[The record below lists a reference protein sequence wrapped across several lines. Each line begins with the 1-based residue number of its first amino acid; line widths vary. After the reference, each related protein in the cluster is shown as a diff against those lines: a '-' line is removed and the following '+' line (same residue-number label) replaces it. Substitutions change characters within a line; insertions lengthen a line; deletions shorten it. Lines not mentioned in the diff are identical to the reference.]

1 MSKESVNRVF
11 CALLAL
17 FLGASIGLPADAQVS
32 LVVGSVRDQHGA
44 AIQGAAVSA
53 QQASGRPVTALTEAD
68 GTFAL
73 HGEGIEAVRIACRY
87 CAPGRFAV
95 RNGEPVVA
103 IVRRYDALESD
114 SPSTGDLANLP
125 YAHVESTMALRPFT
139 LLSQSTHVYPGNA
152 ISDRGLQSSG
162 SLLVDNGAANYDIV
176 AGLSPYSAIPAGYEQ
191 AGDVEGAADAFLYGD
206 QAGGGTV
213 ELQPFSAGSDLQ
225 LASIG
230 RDAIVRAQVGTDTS
244 SIALG
249 SYSNFQE
256 SRQRADGTLAVPVA
270 GDGVSLQLAG
280 GTEQGRDYSN
290 PRSWLADTF
299 TFGDATFGDR
309 RLANLE
315 VTTSIDRGAYV
326 ATYGT
331 TPYDTVWSDAG
342 LNAGIHSNGPLQLFA
357 DAGTRFSTGYYD
369 TPTLRLPTI
378 GAASR
383 QSRADA
389 GITGSGPWYAFTGGV
404 GMFWI
409 DYSGGTYGYS
419 EPVSASFATPSLQA
433 TLFPQGK
440 WSVDLE
446 GSGSFSLPTYLE
458 QYQYG
463 PYGTAPTTVNLTRN
477 SLFAGSLNYT
487 DDARLRV
494 AFEGATQSVRGASF
508 GTVTSVGLSATWQVA
523 PLISLRA
530 WGMHVTDTAESYPAG
545 IEPYGGVAPSTG
557 ALWATYDNNGAV
569 RLDAIYRRD
578 LLNNVPFYHL
588 DGDLSGPI
596 THQLRWYAGIE
607 DRMRT
612 QFVDIGLRFT
622 P

>member
-11 CALLAL
+11 GALLAL
-17 FLGASIGLPADAQVS
+17 FLGASIALPADAQVS

-44 AIQGAAVSA
+44 AIQGASVSGV
-53 QQASGRPVTALTEAD
+53 QPSGRPVTATTEAD

-73 HGEGIEAVRIACRY
+73 HGEGIQAVRIACRY

-95 RNGEPVVA
+95 KTGEPVVA

-114 SPSTGDLANLP
+114 SPSNADMANLP

-139 LLSQSTHVYPGNA
+139 LLSQSTHVYPGDA

-162 SLLVDNGAANYDIV
+162 SLLVDNGAANYDVV
-176 AGLSPYSAIPAGYEQ
+176 AGLSPYSTIPAAYQQ
-191 AGDVEGAADAFLYGD
+191 AGDIEGASNAFLYGD

-213 ELQPFSAGSDLQ
+213 ELQPFSSGSDSQVAL
-225 LASIG
+225 IG
-230 RDAIVRAQVGTDTS
+230 RDAIVRAQVGTDS
-244 SIALG
+244 SAIALG

-256 SRQRADGTLAVPVA
+256 SRQRADGTLAIPVA
-270 GDGVSLQLAG
+270 GDGVSLQLNG
-280 GTEQGRDYSN
+280 GTEQGRDYLN
-290 PRSWLADTF
+290 PRSWLANAF

-342 LNAGIHSNGPLQLFA
+342 FNAGIHSNGPVQFFA
-357 DAGTRFSTGYYD
+357 DAGTRYSTGYYE
-369 TPTLRLPTI
+369 TPTLGLPTI

-389 GITGSGPWYAFTGGV
+389 GVTGSGSWYAVTGGV

-409 DYSGGTYGYS
+409 DYSGGSYGYS
-419 EPVSASFATPSLQA
+419 NPLSAAFATPSLQA

-446 GSGSFSLPTYLE
+446 GSGSFSLPTYLQ
-458 QYQYG
+458 QYQNAYD
-463 PYGTAPTTVNLTRN
+463 ATTVNLTRN

-487 DDARLRV
+487 DDARLRLS
-494 AFEGATQSVRGASF
+494 FEGATQSVRGSSF
-508 GTVTSVGLSATWQVA
+508 GTVTSAGLSATWQVA
-523 PLISLRA
+523 PSISLRA

-545 IEPYGGVAPSTG
+545 IEPYGGTAPSTG

-569 RLDAIYRRD
+569 RFDAIYRRD
-578 LLNNVPFYHL
+578 LLNNAPFYHL
-588 DGDLSGPI
+588 DGDVSGPI
-596 THQLRWYAGIE
+596 THQLRWYAGAE
-607 DRMRT
+607 NRMRT
-612 QFVDIGLRFT
+612 EFVDVGVRFT

>member
-1 MSKESVNRVF
+1 MSKESVNRVL

-17 FLGASIGLPADAQVS
+17 SLGAVLALPAGAQVS
-32 LVVGSVRDQHGA
+32 LVVGSVRDQHGE
-44 AIQGAAVSA
+44 AIRGAAVSGTA
-53 QQASGRPVTALTEAD
+53 ASGQAVTATTEAD

-73 HGEGIEAVRIACRY
+73 RGDGILAVRIACRY
-87 CAPGRFAV
+87 CASGRFPV
-95 RNGEPVVA
+95 RAGEPVVA

-139 LLSQSTHVYPGNA
+139 LLAQTTHIAPGSA
-152 ISDRGLQSSG
+152 ISDRGLSPSG
-162 SLLVDNGAANYDIV
+162 SLLVDNGAPDYDV
-176 AGLSPYSAIPAGYEQ
+176 VGGLSPYATIPAGYEQ
-191 AGDVEGAADAFLYGD
+191 AGEITDAGNAFLYGD

-213 ELQPFSAGSDLQ
+213 FLHPFSAGSDSE
-225 LASIG
+225 LALIG

-244 SIALG
+244 AIALG

-270 GDGVSLQLAG
+270 GDGVSLQLNG
-280 GTEQGRDYSN
+280 GTEQGRQYSS
-290 PRSWLADTF
+290 PSSWLADTF
-299 TFGDATFGDR
+299 AFGDATFDDR
-309 RLANLE
+309 RLANLQ
-315 VTTSIDRGAYV
+315 VTTSIDRGSYV
-326 ATYGT
+326 AAYGS

-342 LNAGIHSNGPLQLFA
+342 FNASIHSNGPIQLFA

-369 TPTLRLPTI
+369 AATTGLPQI

-389 GITGSGPWYAFTGGV
+389 GFTGGGSWYAVTGGV

-409 DYSGGTYGYS
+409 DYSGGSYGYS
-419 EPVSASFATPSLQA
+419 QPLSAAFATPSLQA
-433 TLFPQGK
+433 TLFPHGK

-446 GSGSFSLPTYLE
+446 GSGSFSLPTYVA
-458 QYQYG
+458 QYQFSD
-463 PYGTAPTTVNLTRN
+463 GTSTIDFTRN
-477 SLFAGSLNYT
+477 SLFAGSVNYT
-487 DDARLRV
+487 DDARLRLS
-494 AFEGATQSVRGASF
+494 FEGATQSVRGSSF
-508 GTVTSVGLSATWQVA
+508 GIVTSAGLSATWQVA

-530 WGMHVTDTAESYPAG
+530 WGMHVTDTAETYPG
-545 IEPYGGVAPSTG
+545 DIDPYGGIAPSTG

-578 LLNNVPFYHL
+578 LLDNAPFYHV
-588 DGDLSGPI
+588 DGDVSGPI
-596 THQLRWYAGIE
+596 TPQLRWYAGVE
-607 DRMRT
+607 DRMRV
-612 QFVDIGLRFT
+612 QFVDVGLRFSA